1 MRIQYKNNRVQSYC
15 EEYRAA
21 MREFK
26 NRDVVL
32 KLLMLMT
39 DLRATAHIVDFS
51 KVPKLMKYNIHDL
64 HNDKSGEKS
73 LRVTFS
79 YRMEIIVNVYEED
92 GKEDLITILGVTN
105 HYA

>member
-1 MRIQYKNNRVQSYC
+1 MRIQYRNTKVQSYC
-15 EEYRAA
+15 ESYKDA

-26 NRDVVL
+26 NKVVVE
-32 KLLMLMT
+32 KLLMLME
-39 DLRATAHIVDFS
+39 DLRATDHIVDFANI
-51 KVPKLMKYNIHDL
+51 PKLKKYNIHDL

-79 YRMEIIVNVYEED
+79 HRMEIVVNVYAED
-92 GKEDLITILGVTN
+92 GNTDLITILEVTN